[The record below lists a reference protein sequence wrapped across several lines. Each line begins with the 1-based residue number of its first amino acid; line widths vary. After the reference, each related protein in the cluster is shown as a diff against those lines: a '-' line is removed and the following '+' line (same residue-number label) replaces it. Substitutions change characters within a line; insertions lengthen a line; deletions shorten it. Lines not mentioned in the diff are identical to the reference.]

1 MYKYSRLI
9 NTRRTT
15 FNFTGDACKFH
26 DGLQKSRHRYIEN
39 LGAFN
44 VDEARLI
51 TLSYTIQ
58 SPERRT
64 SVSERQTHQPRAQIS
79 ERMARKLK
87 NRLPSQIRG
96 EYEAHSQRDI
106 TDGKR
111 HLEKLA
117 YSVRRQ
123 PARFRVSGAISE
135 EFDIAGHHFN
145 TAISAR
151 GVLNSSLATRTEQNI
166 YKTEFSLAKIANTL
180 LSHTQHLVAHLA
192 QTLSIWAVHPTTIGR
207 RTIMLSTEIMNTVCP
222 TTASRL
228 VKRCGKRHRDGAE
241 IEAPHIQQTLV
252 RIRQIH

>member
-1 MYKYSRLI
+1 MHPHKVEDAHHDLREDTESVLKIASSLAPLVEDTQVEETIVMHKYSRLI

-51 TLSYTIQ
+51 TSSYTIQ

-64 SVSERQTHQPRAQIS
+64 SVSLERQTHQPRAQIS

-123 PARFRVSGAISE
+123 PARFR
-135 EFDIAGHHFN
+135 
-145 TAISAR
+145 
-151 GVLNSSLATRTEQNI
+151 
-166 YKTEFSLAKIANTL
+166 
-180 LSHTQHLVAHLA
+180 
-192 QTLSIWAVHPTTIGR
+192 IGC
-207 RTIMLSTEIMNTVCP
+207 N
-222 TTASRL
+222 
-228 VKRCGKRHRDGAE
+228 
-241 IEAPHIQQTLV
+241 Q
-252 RIRQIH
+252 